1 MEAENIKVFKL
12 SIRRVV
18 KDKVVMWGLFTEEE
32 IP

>member
-12 SIRRVV
+12 TIRRVL
-18 KDKVVMWGLFTEEE
+18 KDNIVMWGLFTEEE